1 MFNTL
6 VGWKN
11 SFEDLFAAIVM
22 ALHDMSKKQKVHLRK
37 DILFKAK
44 KKKCWNKILTLISL
58 LQQLFEWIGYPTLK

>member
-11 SFEDLFAAIVM
+11 SFEGLFAAIVM

-44 KKKCWNKILTLISL
+44 KKNVGIK
-58 LQQLFEWIGYPTLK
+58 F